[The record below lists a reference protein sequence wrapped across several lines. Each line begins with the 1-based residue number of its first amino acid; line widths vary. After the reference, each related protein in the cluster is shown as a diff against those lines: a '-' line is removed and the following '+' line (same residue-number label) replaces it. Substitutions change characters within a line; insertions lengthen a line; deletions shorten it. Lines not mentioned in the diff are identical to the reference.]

1 MSWTPCLNAEPPART
16 VSGGETAEYCRAK
29 AHDLVQAALDRAT
42 GNERSLMERNAAAWA
57 MRADQLQRSERRLAA
72 PAGPESEA
80 DHVRL

>member
-1 MSWTPCLNAEPPART
+1 MSWTPCSSAEPAQT

-42 GNERSLMERNAAAWA
+42 GNERSLLERNAAAWA

-72 PAGPESEA
+72 PAVPGSEA

>member
-1 MSWTPCLNAEPPART
+1 MSWTPCRSAEPPART
-16 VSGGETAEYCRAK
+16 VSRGETAEYCRAK

-72 PAGPESEA
+72 PAVPGSEA

>member
-1 MSWTPCLNAEPPART
+1 MSWTPCRSAEPPART

-72 PAGPESEA
+72 PAGPGSEA